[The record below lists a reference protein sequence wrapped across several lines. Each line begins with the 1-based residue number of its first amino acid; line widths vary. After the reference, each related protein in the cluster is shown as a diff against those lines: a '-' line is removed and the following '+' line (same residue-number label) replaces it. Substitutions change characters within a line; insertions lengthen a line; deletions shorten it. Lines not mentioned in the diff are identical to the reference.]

1 MPITIPGIDGYE
13 ILALLNM
20 PLADI
25 ALLHANGAKI
35 QILTNQM
42 VIEVKDTTPVSI
54 FVKSQHLQMLKSG
67 TLGVLS
73 KQALQLQVA
82 QALKVYKTLLSKD
95 ASVQTN
101 SPAEPVGTLAKLMAK
116 APVTVAEDVW
126 SALSD
131 VATMPTIPL
140 KTATHLYQP
149 VNGTSKTSRYYVIAA
164 CPVLRIA
171 ARYSTNSL
179 SIRVEGPEFSKW
191 KSRLAEV
198 GFTGMVDTPSS
209 QYASMHLSIAG
220 DDILAQK
227 TIGALILSIEAP
239 WKTALPSIHLI
250 KTSSAS

>member
-20 PLADI
+20 PPADI
-25 ALLHANGAKI
+25 ALLKDNGAKI

-42 VIEVKDTTPVSI
+42 SIEADNCILSVP
-54 FVKSQHLQMLKSG
+54 VKSGQLQLLKNG
-67 TLGVLS
+67 GLHNIS
-73 KQALQLQVA
+73 KQALQIQVA
-82 QALKVYKTLLSKD
+82 SALKTYKSSIGKEVS
-95 ASVQTN
+95 AQTN
-101 SPAEPVGTLAKLMAK
+101 APIEPVGTLAKLMAK